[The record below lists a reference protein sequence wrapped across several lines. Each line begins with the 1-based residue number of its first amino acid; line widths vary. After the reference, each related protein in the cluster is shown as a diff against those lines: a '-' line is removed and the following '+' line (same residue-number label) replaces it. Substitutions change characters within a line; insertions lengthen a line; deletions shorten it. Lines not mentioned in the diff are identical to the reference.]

1 MYPILI
7 IIIFFIIFY
16 ILKKNYKFTNDNL
29 TLEKASFDGNYYQV
43 LKKDN
48 SPITAN
54 ILAKI
59 KYNMNTIINYLK
71 ENIKKYPEKEYA
83 INNLYN
89 RTKNIDII
97 ERPDDSD
104 EFITSYTLNKGEQM
118 VLCLRSKLLEQVHD
132 FNIIFYVVLHEM
144 GHIASN
150 NIGHDEEFKSNFI
163 FLLKVAIKLNLYK
176 QVDYEKYP
184 VKYCGMVVSENLLDD
199 TP

>member
-1 MYPILI
+1 MYAILI
-7 IIIFFIIFY
+7 ITIILIILY
-16 ILKKNYKFTNDNL
+16 ILLKTNTFSNDNL
-29 TLEKASFDGNYYQV
+29 ILEKATFDGNYYQV
-43 LKKDN
+43 LKKNN
-48 SPITAN
+48 SSITAN
-54 ILAKI
+54 IIAKI
-59 KYNMNTIINYLK
+59 KYNMYKIINYLK
-71 ENIKKYPEKEYA
+71 DNIKKYPTKEYA

-104 EFITSYTLNKGEQM
+104 EYITSYTLNKGEQM
-118 VLCLRSKLLEQVHD
+118 VLCLRSKLLHDIHD

-163 FLLKVAIKLNLYK
+163 FLLKIAIKLNLYTEIN
-176 QVDYEKYP
+176 YEKYP

-199 TP
+199 S